1 MLERRDIRKW
11 RGIDCE
17 NFFQVQTNILVYQV
31 NSDVYKLKSTSTNLC
46 CYSWVKKLRGRKFS
60 TLWLLHFFLLF
71 WSSTWEISLSSL
83 TPERSG
89 IVELTIIGKIGTRTR
104 VTSFTEDYTIADSN
118 LYTWFCFGFYRILV
132 RPRVGWSKYLFLANE
147 WKKKHFVNE
156 NFESQWPLFVV

>member
-31 NSDVYKLKSTSTNLC
+31 NSDVYEFVLLFMGKKIKGTEIF
-46 CYSWVKKLRGRKFS
+46 YSLR
-60 TLWLLHFFLLF
+60 LWLLHFFLLF